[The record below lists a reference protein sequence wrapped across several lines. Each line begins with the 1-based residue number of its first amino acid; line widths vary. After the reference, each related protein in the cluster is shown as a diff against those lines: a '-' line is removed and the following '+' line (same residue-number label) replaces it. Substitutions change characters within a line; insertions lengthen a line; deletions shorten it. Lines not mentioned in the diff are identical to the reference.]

1 VSVGGYVDHEF
12 KWREGVPS
20 TFDQHRLIPFLYSR
34 ISDRLLF
41 STEIEYEHGG
51 FVSGE
56 DETDGEIKIEYA
68 VLDFS
73 ITEALNFRGGII
85 LSPLG
90 TFNLLHDSPPND
102 LTERPSVDRLLIPTT
117 LSESG
122 FGVYGS
128 LYPSV
133 VAVLS
138 YEIYLVNG
146 FDARVLQETNGT
158 YRLSTR
164 DGRGSQKQDNNDNKA
179 LLARIGFSPRI
190 GVSVGAS
197 VHTGDYDDGGTR
209 NLTIAALDGKITRG
223 PLEFLGEAALVHAD
237 VDGTAHPGA
246 ADDERGAYA
255 QVNLH
260 VLHDRVL
267 PGSVFTLVA
276 RGDWVDFDADHRG
289 DREERLTL
297 GINFRPVEDTVF
309 KLDYSW
315 TWTASADADAVG
327 PRDALFLSLAS
338 YF

>member
-1 VSVGGYVDHEF
+1 MDHEF
-12 KWREGVPS
+12 RWREGHSS

-34 ISDRLLF
+34 ISDRLQF

-51 FVSGE
+51 FVSGG

-73 ITEALNFRGGII
+73 VAEALNFRGGII

-90 TFNLLHDSPPND
+90 MFNLLHDSPLND
-102 LTERPSVDRLLIPTT
+102 LTERPSVDRFLVPTT

-128 LYPSV
+128 VYPSA
-133 VAVLS
+133 VAVLT
-138 YEIYLVNG
+138 YEIYVVNG
-146 FDARVLQETNGT
+146 FDARVLQETSGT

-164 DGRGSQKQDNNDNKA
+164 AGRGSRSQDNNDDKA
-179 LLARIGFSPRI
+179 LVARIGFSPRL

-197 VHTGDYDDGGTR
+197 AHTGDYDDAGTR
-209 NLTIAALDGKITRG
+209 NLTIAAVDGKVTRG
-223 PLEFLGEAALVHAD
+223 SLEFLGEAVLVRAE

-255 QVNLH
+255 QLNVH

-276 RGDWVDFDADHRG
+276 RGDWVDFEADRRG
-289 DREERLTL
+289 GHEQGLTL
-297 GINFRPVEDTVF
+297 GINFRPVEETVF

-315 TWTASADADAVG
+315 TWTASVDAETVG
-327 PRDALFLSLAS
+327 PRDALVLSLAS